1 MADDEMAV
9 LLQQA
14 IAELQA
20 TRKQTEALMAQN
32 KELVE
37 QNSDLTGRV
46 KDMMEGQERRKQNK
60 RKVEVSIHTKVF
72 TSGKGKYGKHSR
84 PFLWGSSVP
93 NSTIGV
99 FVNQRDT

>member
-14 IAELQA
+14 IAELQT

-32 KELVE
+32 KKLVE

-46 KDMMEGQERRKQNK
+46 KDMMEGQERLTGRKQNK
-60 RKVEVSIHTKVF
+60 RKVDVSIHTKVYIY
-72 TSGKGKYGKHSR
+72 SWVRKVR
-84 PFLWGSSVP
+84 EAL
-93 NSTIGV
+93 
-99 FVNQRDT
+99 